1 MDTLTALTDL
11 YTIWANVDKWLLIT
25 CFILGFNLLR
35 IIARHLHKAGLYS
48 FHFLEKYRDYM
59 NRREHNQKN
68 IEMIDELKSEIRKC
82 NGKMNVISTMMVE
95 LKTIIEQNDKKNS
108 AEHMEMERQRN
119 NVRRENLKQELYAA
133 YYKYRDRAE
142 REGKRELSSVEY
154 EGFWSMFHEYGSP
167 PLNGNGQVHSVI
179 EVYMRGFAENPS
191 RE

>member
-1 MDTLTALTDL
+1 MDILTAFTNL
-11 YTIWANVDKWLLIT
+11 YEVWNKIDKWLLLTVVVLAYELIK
-25 CFILGFNLLR
+25 L
-35 IIARHLHKAGLYS
+35 IIHHMHKAGLDS
-48 FHFLEKYRDYM
+48 FKFLEKYRDYM

-68 IEMIDELKSEIRKC
+68 IEMIDELKSEIKKC
-82 NGKMNVISTMMVE
+82 NDKMNVISTMMVE

-119 NVRRENLKQELYAA
+119 NARRENLKQELYAA

-154 EGFWSMFHEYGSP
+154 EGFWSMFHEYESP

>member
-68 IEMIDELKSEIRKC
+68 IEMIDELKSE
-82 NGKMNVISTMMVE
+82 KMCI
-95 LKTIIEQNDKKNS
+95 
-108 AEHMEMERQRN
+108 
-119 NVRRENLKQELYAA
+119 
-133 YYKYRDRAE
+133 RDRFYPVE
-142 REGKRELSSVEY
+142 SV
-154 EGFWSMFHEYGSP
+154 FIK
-167 PLNGNGQVHSVI
+167 V
-179 EVYMRGFAENPS
+179 
-191 RE
+191 

>member
-1 MDTLTALTDL
+1 
-11 YTIWANVDKWLLIT
+11 
-25 CFILGFNLLR
+25 
-35 IIARHLHKAGLYS
+35 
-48 FHFLEKYRDYM
+48 M

-82 NGKMNVISTMMVE
+82 NDKMNVISTMMVE

-154 EGFWSMFHEYGSP
+154 EGFWSMFHEYESP